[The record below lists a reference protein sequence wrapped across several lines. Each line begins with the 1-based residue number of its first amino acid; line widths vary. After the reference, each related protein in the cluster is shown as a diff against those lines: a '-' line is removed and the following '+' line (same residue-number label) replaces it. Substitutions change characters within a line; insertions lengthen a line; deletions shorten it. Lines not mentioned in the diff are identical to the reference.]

1 MDPLSITGSC
11 IAIIQLITST
21 SGSIRT
27 FIQLVRESGLDLDL
41 NAVDQELQFI
51 KRILEQLREDIDGQS
66 DRRTKAGMST
76 QLEEQV
82 LGILQRSDK
91 AIRQIEETLGKYR
104 TMMGKSI
111 GRQFRWAVD
120 GKNEMQ
126 RLRSELESHKRAL
139 ESAILVLTLTTA
151 REIKTDTER
160 ILEELARLQE
170 QLPQTLINSR
180 VERQFLLQK
189 YLENMT
195 SYTESAQADID
206 SNEKNT
212 MEVDDCKAIRTA
224 TGAFSVSA
232 DDLMVSIFH

>member
-1 MDPLSITGSC
+1 MDPLSITASC
-11 IAIIQLITST
+11 FAIIQLITST
-21 SGSIRT
+21 SGSICT
-27 FIQLVRESGLDLDL
+27 FIGSVRDSRSDLD
-41 NAVDQELQFI
+41 AVDQELQSI
-51 KRILEQLREDIDGQS
+51 KRILEQLREDIDDQS
-66 DRRTKAGMST
+66 GRRTKTGMST

-82 LGILQRSDK
+82 LGRLQLCDK

-104 TMMGKSI
+104 TMMDKSI

-126 RLRSELESHKRAL
+126 RLRSELESHKWAL
-139 ESAILVLTLTTA
+139 EIAVLVLTLTTT

-170 QLPQTLINSR
+170 QLPQTQINSR
-180 VERQFLLQK
+180 VEREFLLQK

-206 SNEKNT
+206 SDEKNT
-212 MEVDDCKAIRTA
+212 MESDDCEAIRTA
-224 TGAFSVSA
+224 TGAFSMSA